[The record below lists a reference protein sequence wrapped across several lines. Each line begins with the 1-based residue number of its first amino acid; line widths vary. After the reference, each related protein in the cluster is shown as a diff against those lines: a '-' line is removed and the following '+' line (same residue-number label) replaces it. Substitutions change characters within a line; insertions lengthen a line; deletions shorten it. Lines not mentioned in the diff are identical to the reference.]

1 MKQNETESK
10 LPKTNIKCK
19 LVGTNGNIFALLGR
33 AHEALWNGGRR
44 DLIEPL
50 TQAVF
55 SSKSYEEAL
64 ARICE
69 YVEPE

>member
-1 MKQNETESK
+1 MEQKETESQS
-10 LPKTNIKCK
+10 PKTDIKCK
-19 LVGTNGNIFALLGR
+19 LVGTDGNIFALLGR
-33 AHEALWNGGRR
+33 AHEALWNGGRH

-50 TQAVF
+50 TQAIF